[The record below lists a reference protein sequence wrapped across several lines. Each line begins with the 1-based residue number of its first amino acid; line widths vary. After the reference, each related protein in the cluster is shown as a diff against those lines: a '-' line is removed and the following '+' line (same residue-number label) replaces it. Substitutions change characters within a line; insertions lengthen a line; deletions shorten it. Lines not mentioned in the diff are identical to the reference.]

1 MSIFTHLEWQHI
13 NMMNAVHSP
22 EYSTLADIDRL
33 HLATQD
39 VADQIIFGGPIRC
52 YTKFGITP
60 AQVEYTQAEHEFR
73 VGCLQ
78 EELTELKDA
87 LVANNFEETVD
98 AIVDFIVFAIGTNY
112 RNNRVYQ
119 SLYGYKQFNLSNA
132 HLIIEYKNQYKI
144 SSTAS
149 LVKLLEEYIKE
160 FESLDYTKALY
171 YQVKLDQMISAAIT
185 FILNEYDADM
195 ILSYYE
201 RVTLANLSKELG
213 ALPKRGSFSI
223 DLVKPEGWQAPNFI
237 GLLN

>member
-13 NMMNAVHSP
+13 NMMNAIHSP
-22 EYSTLADIDRL
+22 EHESMTDIDRL
-33 HLATQD
+33 HIVTQEI
-39 VADQIIFGGPIRC
+39 ADRIIFGGPIRC
-52 YTKFGITP
+52 YTKFGISP

-73 VGCLQ
+73 VSCLQ
-78 EELTELKDA
+78 EELNELKDA
-87 LVANNFEETVD
+87 LVASDFEETVD
-98 AIVDFIVFAIGTNY
+98 AIVDFTIFAIGTNY
-112 RNNRVYQ
+112 RNNRIYQ

-132 HLIIEYKNQYKI
+132 HLITEYKNQYKI
-144 SSTAS
+144 SPIAA
-149 LVKLLEEYIKE
+149 LVKLLEEYLKD
-160 FESLDYTKALY
+160 FESLNYTESLA

-185 FILNEYDADM
+185 FLLNEYDVEM
-195 ILSYYE
+195 ILAYYE